1 MKIFQP
7 IVVQW
12 QIVVT
17 ISNENS
23 SLINFLAKLCQQ
35 NNRDFEL
42 A

>member
-1 MKIFQP
+1 MVIKKFFQP

-23 SLINFLAKLCQQ
+23 SLINFLAKLCEQ
-35 NNRDFEL
+35 NN
-42 A
+42 